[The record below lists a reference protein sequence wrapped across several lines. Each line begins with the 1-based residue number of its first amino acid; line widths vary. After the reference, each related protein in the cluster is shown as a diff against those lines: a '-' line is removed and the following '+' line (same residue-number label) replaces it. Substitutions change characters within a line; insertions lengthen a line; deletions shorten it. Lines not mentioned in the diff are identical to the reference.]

1 MPRIFFFIIIIIIA
15 LALSFLSN
23 VIAFVIIYFIFYIFI
38 LSRKWIN
45 ILFTFLIS
53 RWTRFHLFFFCTL
66 HLTPSTLQIPTTN
79 LISFILFH
87 YTDFFSSFVLLHSRW
102 LFCCFTF
109 FPHLRVDKSLKLMEE
124 KNCFYCVYCH
134 FFFCCVH
141 LLRTLS
147 LNF

>member
-1 MPRIFFFIIIIIIA
+1 MPRIFFFIIINIA
-15 LALSFLSN
+15 LTLSFLSN

-53 RWTRFHLFFFCTL
+53 RWTRFHLFFFFTL
-66 HLTPSTLQIPTTN
+66 HLTPSTLQIPTTI
-79 LISFILFH
+79 LISFILFY
-87 YTDFFSSFVLLHSRW
+87 YTDFFSHLL
-102 LFCCFTF
+102 F
-109 FPHLRVDKSLKLMEE
+109 FFIRVDFFAALHFFHIREWINLLNLWKK

-147 LNF
+147 LKF